1 MANIAT
7 DWTQN
12 LTSQR
17 PLRMDTL
24 VRVRWLAL
32 AGQIAAL
39 IIVAFW
45 LNYPLPLLACF
56 ALVALSA
63 LFNIGLYARF
73 GTSHRPTNL
82 LAATQLAFDCLQLAG
97 LLWLTGG
104 LQNPFSLLI
113 LAPVSVSATTLPQ
126 RETLVLSLLAAFTAT
141 LLAVSHLPLPS
152 DPANPIELDGIYVI
166 GIYAAILSGIAFV
179 AAYTSRVA
187 SEARQLND
195 ALTATE
201 LALSRQQQLS
211 ALDGLA
217 AAAAHELGTPL
228 ATIVL
233 AAREMK
239 VDVPEGALADDV
251 DLIIEQAGRCR
262 DILAKLRKLN
272 QEGEDPFSAVP
283 IGDLLGELTLPYAH
297 TGKSIKLE
305 LPDDERAH
313 PVIIRNVGLLY
324 GLGNLIENAVQFARS
339 EVRLCAEWDART
351 LNLILCDDGPGF
363 LPEMLARIGD
373 PYLTS
378 RPREHSDAASPGGL
392 GLGVFIAKTLLER
405 SGATIRFANSHPE
418 GHAEVRLSWA
428 RDMIEKPEK
437 TAGFD
442 LVTNRE

>member
-1 MANIAT
+1 MAISAT

-12 LTSQR
+12 LAGQR
-17 PLRMDTL
+17 PLRLITL

-32 AGQIAAL
+32 TGQVLAL
-39 IIVAFW
+39 VIVAFW
-45 LNYPLPLLACF
+45 LRYPVPLVACLG
-56 ALVALSA
+56 LVALSG
-63 LFNIGLYARF
+63 LFNIGLVTRF
-73 GTSHRPTNL
+73 GAAHRPTNL
-82 LAATQLAFDCLQLAG
+82 LAAAQLAVDCLQLAG

-141 LLAVSHLPLPS
+141 VLAVSYLPLPS
-152 DPANPIELDGIYVI
+152 DPANPIVLDTIYVI
-166 GIYAAILSGIAFV
+166 GIYVAILSGIAFV
-179 AAYTSRVA
+179 AAYTNRVA
-187 SEARQLND
+187 SEARQLTD

-228 ATIVL
+228 STIVL

-239 VDVPEGALADDV
+239 ADATGQLAEDV
-251 DLIIEQAGRCR
+251 DLIIEQAARCR
-262 DILAKLRKLN
+262 EILAKLRKLN
-272 QEGEDPFSAVP
+272 HEGEDPFSAVP
-283 IGDLLGELTLPYAH
+283 VGDLLGELTHPFVH
-297 TGKSIKLE
+297 TGKTIRIE
-305 LPDDERAH
+305 LPDGDTAQ

-339 EVRLCAEWDART
+339 EVILRPVWDART
-351 LNLILCDDGPGF
+351 IGLILTDDGPGF
-363 LPEMLARIGD
+363 LPEMLSRIGD

-378 RPREHSDAASPGGL
+378 RPREKSDAANPGGL

-405 SGATIRFANSHPE
+405 SGASIGFANSHEE
-418 GHAEVRLSWA
+418 GHAEVRLSWP
-428 RDMIEKPEK
+428 RDMIEKPR
-437 TAGFD
+437 TPV
-442 LVTNRE
+442 LTS

>member
-1 MANIAT
+1 MANLAT

-12 LTSQR
+12 FTGQR
-17 PLRMDTL
+17 PLRLQTL

-32 AGQIAAL
+32 AGQSAAL
-39 IIVAFW
+39 LIVAFW
-45 LNYPLPLLACF
+45 LNYPLPVLACF

-63 LFNIGLYARF
+63 LFNLGLIARF
-73 GTSHRPTNL
+73 GAAHRPTNL
-82 LAATQLAFDCLQLAG
+82 LAAAQLAFDCLQLAG

-126 RETLVLSLLAAFTAT
+126 RETLILGLLAAFTAT
-141 LLAVSHLPLPS
+141 VLAVSHLPLPS
-152 DPANPIELDGIYVI
+152 DPASPIVLDGTYVVGIYV
-166 GIYAAILSGIAFV
+166 AILSGIAFV

-187 SEARQLND
+187 GEARQLTD

-239 VDVPEGALADDV
+239 AEPLSGHTAEDV
-251 DLIIEQAGRCR
+251 DLIIEQAARCR
-262 DILAKLRKLN
+262 EILAKLRKLN

-283 IGDLLGELTLPYAH
+283 LADLLGELILPYER
-297 TGKSIKLE
+297 TGKTIE
-305 LPDDERAH
+305 IDLPEDDADQ

-324 GLGNLIENAVQFARS
+324 GLGNLIENAAQFARTK
-339 EVRLCAEWDART
+339 VHMRAGWDART
-351 LNLILCDDGPGF
+351 IRIQLTDDGPGF

-378 RPREHSDAASPGGL
+378 RPRENSDAASPGGL

-405 SGATIRFANSHPE
+405 SGATIRFSNSHAE
-418 GHAEVRLSWA
+418 GHARVDLSWP
-428 RDMIEKPEK
+428 RYMIEKPLPAPVL
-437 TAGFD
+437 TS
-442 LVTNRE
+442 